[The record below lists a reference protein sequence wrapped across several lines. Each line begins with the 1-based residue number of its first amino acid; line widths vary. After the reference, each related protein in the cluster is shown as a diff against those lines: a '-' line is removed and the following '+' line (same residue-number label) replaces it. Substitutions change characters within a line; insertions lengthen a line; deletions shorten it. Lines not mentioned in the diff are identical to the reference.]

1 MRTLS
6 ITLEARGEV
15 VATFVEPTFK
25 EKANLINMARNLARL
40 TWTDMSLTACVQA
53 DENSIDVEWRTVR
66 YDRNG
71 NAHQEWKEGQE
82 VEE

>member
-6 ITLEARGEV
+6 ITLETCNQV

-25 EKANLINMARNLARL
+25 EKANLINMAKTLARL
-40 TWTDMSLTACVQA
+40 TWSDMTLTACIQE
-53 DENSIDVEWRTVR
+53 DENSIDVLWRSVKYTQDGKVIKLW
-66 YDRNG
+66 
-71 NAHQEWKEGQE
+71 EQE